1 MRMFRLCAGELI
13 AIREFVRMHEPP
25 IAIKLITIP
34 LGMLM
39 FGKPAGVAGSQAA
52 VGIKEVDGINIPA
65 VVHIDDGA
73 VVAGDGLLSG
83 SLVALRDQGK
93 AIVVLIVI
101 HCDIAGISTLL
112 HNLDGGELRV
122 VGVLLPVNHGIVG
135 GLTLPLGVYRSI
147 RGDGLAKCKFTT
159 IGINP
164 ALECVAG
171 AHRVSSR
178 AYRDHIGSHKFGGE
192 VSTAVGFKLQPVACL
207 HLGVKGDVLINKRNG
222 FDPVRLL
229 GIRIPA
235 GDGLTRCHS
244 KGGIRING
252 IACCAFSG
260 LNDTAIFI
268 QEEYIVD
275 LLEVGSICIGLPTY
289 KLPCAGEGVPI
300 AVLPAQELI
309 ARLFGRGR
317 SYHSCLLALLDGL
330 GGYNCLSILKH
341 IGIHKG
347 FNGLTL
353 IRLN

>member
-1 MRMFRLCAGELI
+1 MRMFLLCAGELPFSSSPVISI
-13 AIREFVRMHEPP
+13 AVTTPP
-25 IAIKLITIP
+25 WSVMFMFIKS
-34 LGMLM
+34 
-39 FGKPAGVAGSQAA
+39 AGVAGSQTA

-65 VVHIDDGA
+65 VVHIDDGTA
-73 VVAGDGLLSG
+73 VAGDGLLSG

-93 AIVVLIVI
+93 AFVVLIVI

-135 GLTLPLGVYRSI
+135 GLTLPLGIYLSI
-147 RGDGLAKCKFTT
+147 LGDGLAKCKFTT
-159 IGINP
+159 IGIKP

-178 AYRDHIGSHKFGGE
+178 AFRGRTGSHKFGGE

-207 HLGVKGDVLINKRNG
+207 HLGVKGDVLILKLNG
-222 FDPVRLL
+222 FDPVRLI

-235 GDGLTRCHS
+235 GDGCTRRHS
-244 KGGIRING
+244 KGGIRSNG
-252 IACCAFSG
+252 IAFCAFSG

-268 QEEYIVD
+268 QEEDIVH

-289 KLPCAGEGVPI
+289 KLPCAGEVVSIGI
-300 AVLPAQELI
+300 LPAHELVASLLGGI
-309 ARLFGRGR
+309 GRID
-317 SYHSCLLALLDGL
+317 CLALLDGL
-330 GGYNCLSILKH
+330 GGYNCFSVLKH